1 MSMPHVLA
9 DLKSQ
14 QKPNRAEPKEK
25 PPSTAAAPP
34 HPKAHSSEVATTPG
48 HNPTG
53 CYKGT

>member
-25 PPSTAAAPP
+25 PHPTAAAPP
-34 HPKAHSSEVATTPG
+34 HPKAHSSEVATTPR